1 MEEKVL
7 PAAGRLCSLLL
18 LGAFAVSLLLVLALG
33 ALQYREISG
42 VLDEQYGPRT
52 AQSYIAAKVR
62 RHDHADGVA
71 LGSLGGCGALV
82 LREEIEGWDYVTYI
96 YCYDN
101 GLYELFCEAGSGLL
115 PEDGERLL
123 DLDSLSFDLA
133 DGLLR
138 VTCTDGGERYET
150 CLALRAEGG
159 AA

>member
-7 PAAGRLCSLLL
+7 SAAGRLCSLLL

-33 ALQYREISG
+33 VLQYREISG
-42 VLDEQYGPRT
+42 VLDEQYGPST

-62 RHDHADGVA
+62 SHDHAGGVTLGTLDGCDA
-71 LGSLGGCGALV
+71 LLLH
-82 LREEIEGWDYVTYI
+82 EEVEGWDYVTYI

-101 GLYELFCEAGSGLL
+101 GLYELFCEAESELL

-138 VTCTDGGERYET
+138 VTCTDGGARYET

>member
-1 MEEKVL
+1 MFWKR
-7 PAAGRLCSLLL
+7 ACGGRRDAGRARRLRC
-18 LGAFAVSLLLVLALG
+18 A
-33 ALQYREISG
+33 
-42 VLDEQYGPRT
+42 D
-52 AQSYIAAKVR
+52 AAR
-62 RHDHADGVA
+62 GDRG
-71 LGSLGGCGALV
+71 L
-82 LREEIEGWDYVTYI
+82 TYI
-96 YCYDN
+96 YWYDN

-138 VTCTDGGERYET
+138 VTCADGGERYET